1 MPGNRTQGSQA
12 APGHVQPLL
21 QSRRGII
28 PALLA
33 APVLPA
39 LLTEGQPLR
48 AVLEFILDPEQSIV
62 SSQDCVTTSVD
73 FSEWWVDLQA

>member
-1 MPGNRTQGSQA
+1 MQGSQA
-12 APGHVQPLL
+12 APGHVQLLL

-28 PALLA
+28 PAPLA

-48 AVLEFILDPEQSIV
+48 AVLEFILDPEQSSV

-73 FSEWWVDLQA
+73 FSG